1 MATLGTPDEDTKGKA
16 TGERKEK
23 QTFKFDDKLKLFIER
38 TKTIM
43 PI

>member
-23 QTFKFDDKLKLFIER
+23 QTLQID
-38 TKTIM
+38 T
-43 PI
+43 